1 MHLSSTANSWHPIIN
16 SYEFLTNAISSV
28 SLAIFG
34 LFISYIFY
42 GSAYSFFS
50 EFEFS
55 KFPCKKESKK
65 ELSGCSKKRYTAL
78 IMKQGVFVCNRRNK
92 LINVRCALKLL
103 YVKPVCEDRSIYMT
117 KWLPW
122 ALLKVSYLI

>member
-34 LFISYIFY
+34 IFISYIFY
-42 GSAYSFFS
+42 GSAYSFFQNLNFQNS
-50 EFEFS
+50 LV
-55 KFPCKKESKK
+55 KKNPKK
-65 ELSGCSKKRYTAL
+65 SFLDVVKKRYTAL
-78 IMKQGVFVCNRRNK
+78 VMKQGVFVCNRRNK

-103 YVKPVCEDRSIYMT
+103 YVKLVYEDRSIYMT
-117 KWLPW
+117 K
-122 ALLKVSYLI
+122 